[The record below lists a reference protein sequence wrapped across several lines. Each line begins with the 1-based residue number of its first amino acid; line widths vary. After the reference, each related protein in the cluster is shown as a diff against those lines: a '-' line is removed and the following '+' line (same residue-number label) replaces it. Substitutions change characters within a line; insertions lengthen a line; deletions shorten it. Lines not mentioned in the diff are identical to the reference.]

1 MLKCL
6 SKIFLAGD
14 IFLRK
19 RVRNIVAGLLTAVV
33 FAGLLIYGLNAE
45 KEEKAED
52 SGSVIINEFM
62 ASNKSTIADG
72 NGDYSD
78 WIELYNPTDSSVNL
92 YGYGLS
98 DDSTSIKWAFPGV
111 TMEPGGYLVVFAASA
126 SSQTSGFYHT
136 GFKLSA
142 EKGGIYLSDTTGAP
156 VDSVEYEEQITG
168 ISVGRDADGQWT
180 AMEPSPGFSN
190 DEAGIAAF
198 MESRKTDDEQ
208 IIITEVISQNRTTIA
223 DANGEFNDYIEIY
236 NEGSTTVDL
245 SGYKL
250 SDDID
255 NIGKWTFPEVSIDPG
270 QYLLIFAS
278 GAEYSE
284 SGDLQA
290 SFRISSLEETIVLS
304 NPFGLI
310 ADSVTLRE
318 IDTDWSYSRLTG
330 QDGSYTD
337 EWQATGKPTPGLV
350 NTSDGFASFMQTNVV
365 STGQVVINEAMVSNG
380 SVLEEAD
387 GEYYDWIELYNRG
400 DADVDLTGYS
410 LSDDQNNPS
419 KFKFD
424 GKTIGAGKYLVVMAS
439 GDTETDE
446 QFNYLHAN
454 FRLSGDGEVIALYN
468 PQGVLQDR
476 LILTYSPHDISIGRQ
491 EGRNELFYFE
501 DATPGAANTNAYSG
515 LLEAPQAGT
524 SAGSYDS
531 AVEVS
536 LSCAQE
542 GAKIYY
548 TLDGGEPSQSDSLY
562 SGPISIPQTG
572 MIRARAYKDGFIQ
585 SEISTNTY
593 FIGETHSLPLLSVVT
608 ENDYLFDPQTG
619 IYMLGP
625 NAVEIDGSPGHY
637 KDANYS
643 ASGQEAER
651 PASFEVFDE
660 SGQQVF
666 AQNIGIRIQGGF
678 SRDHAQKSFSIF
690 ARSEYGPGV
699 MRYTFFDNRPFTEYQ
714 SIQLRQGGQDSNV
727 AKIKEATILSLVEGQ
742 GFNFIYQA
750 FKPYVLYINGEY
762 WGVYYMQE
770 KRNEDFIA
778 QHEGVSDPD
787 SMNIMKAS
795 SILVQGSKKE
805 YGELISFVDSH
816 DMSLKENFDYI
827 AQYVDTDSF
836 MDLIINQIWIANSDY
851 ANLEYYQILPD
862 GKWKQIFYDFCWT
875 FRLTDDP
882 TGHQTLSA
890 RMNMKRAGSSLF
902 NGFLDYKPWFDAFIE
917 RFAWTMDEVYDTD
930 RVLAEIDNQANL
942 IADEMPAER
951 ETFGGTVRNWEINV
965 ENMRKFARSRNKDIV
980 AQLKATFNLSAEQK
994 SMLEDAIA
1002 ED

>member
-1 MLKCL
+1 M
-6 SKIFLAGD
+6 
-14 IFLRK
+14 RK
-19 RVRNIVAGLLTAVV
+19 RVRNIIAGLLTAVL

-45 KEEKAED
+45 KEEQAED
-52 SGSVIINEFM
+52 GGSVIINEFM

-98 DDSTSIKWAFPGV
+98 DDSTNIKWAFPDV

-136 GFKLSA
+136 GFKLSS
-142 EKGGIYLSDTTGAP
+142 EKGGVYLSDTMGTP
-156 VDSVEYEEQITG
+156 VDSVEYEDQITG
-168 ISVGRDADGQWT
+168 ISVGRGADGQWM

-190 DEAGIAAF
+190 DEAGVAAF
-198 MESRKTDDEQ
+198 MESRKTDDEM
-208 IIITEVISQNRTTIA
+208 IIITEVMSQNRTTIA

-236 NEGSTTVDL
+236 NEGSTTVNLD
-245 SGYKL
+245 GYKL

-284 SGDLQA
+284 GGDLQA
-290 SFRISSLEETIVLS
+290 SFRISSLEETVVLS

-318 IDTDWSYSRLTG
+318 IDTDWSYSRVIG
-330 QDGSYTD
+330 QDGTYTD

-400 DADVDLTGYS
+400 DTDVDLTGYS

-424 GKTIGAGKYLVVMAS
+424 GKTIGAGQYLVVMAS
-439 GDTETDE
+439 GDTETDA

-454 FRLSGDGEVIALYN
+454 FRLSGDGEVVALYD

-476 LILTYSPHDISIGRQ
+476 LILTYAPHDISIGRQ

-501 DATPGAANTNAYSG
+501 DATPGTANTNAYSG
-515 LLEAPQAGT
+515 LLAAPQAGT
-524 SAGSYDS
+524 AAGSYDS

-536 LSCAQE
+536 LSCSE
-542 GAKIYY
+542 EDAKIYY
-548 TLDGGEPSQSDSLY
+548 TLDGGEPTQNDSLY

-572 MIRARAYKDGFIQ
+572 MIRARTYKDGFIQ

-625 NAVEIDGSPGHY
+625 NAVEIAGSPGHY

-660 SGQQVF
+660 NGQQVF
-666 AQNIGIRIQGGF
+666 AQNIGIRIQGGY
-678 SRDHAQKSFSIF
+678 SRDHEQKSFAIF
-690 ARSEYGPGV
+690 ARSEYGTGV
-699 MRYTFFDNRPFTEYQ
+699 MRYAFFDNRPFTEYQ
-714 SIQLRQGGQDSNV
+714 SIQLRQGGQDSNA

-742 GFNFIYQA
+742 GFNFIIQA
-750 FKPYVLYINGEY
+750 MRPYVLYINGKY

-787 SMNIMKAS
+787 NMNIMKGS
-795 SILVQGSKKE
+795 SGLLQGSKKE
-805 YGELISFVDSH
+805 YGEIISFVDSH
-816 DMSLKENFDYI
+816 DMSVKENFDYV

-836 MDLIINQIWIANSDY
+836 MDLMINQIWIANSDY
-851 ANLEYYQILPD
+851 GNLEYYQILPD

-875 FRLTDDP
+875 FRVVEDP
-882 TGHQTLSA
+882 TGHQTLKW
-890 RMNMKRAGSSLF
+890 RMDMSKAGSSLL
-902 NGFLDYKPWFDAFIE
+902 NGFLDYKPWFDEFIE

-930 RVLAEIDNQANL
+930 RVLAEIDHQASL
-942 IADEMPAER
+942 IADEIPAER
-951 ETFGGTVRNWEINV
+951 ETFGGTVSNWEANV
-965 ENMRKFARSRNKDIV
+965 ENMRKFARTRNQDVV

-994 SMLEDAIA
+994 SMLDDAIA
-1002 ED
+1002 QD